1 MTVKIPNAFYGKIV
15 LVGTNGDKVPLNF
28 LLGKVAPGTFE
39 YTQAVNALNQI
50 RSGLAA
56 VTDAN
61 IALTAIEATFTV
73 DETLPESPVADLTK
87 AAVVNVLTVD
97 ADGDVDKATIYIPAP
112 SSGIFVGTTGE
123 AMDQLDTQDADLIN
137 YVQQIAQH
145 AFISDGEQID
155 TSLGYDGMN
164 PKNPGGR
171 ISRAKNLY
179 K

>member
-1 MTVKIPNAFYGKIV
+1 MAVKLPNAFYGRIS
-15 LVGTNGDKVPLNF
+15 LIGTNGDKVPLTF
-28 LLGKVAPGTFE
+28 LLGKVVSGTFE

-56 VTDAN
+56 VTNAN
-61 IALTAIEATFTV
+61 IALTAIEATFSV
-73 DETLPESPVADLTK
+73 DETLPESPPADLTK
-87 AAVVNVLTVD
+87 AAVVNVLTID
-97 ADGDVDKATIYIPAP
+97 ANGDADKATIYIPAP
-112 SSGIFVGTTGE
+112 SDGIFIGTTGE
-123 AMDQLDTQDADLIN
+123 ALDQLDTQDADLIN

-155 TSLGYDGMN
+155 TSQGYDGMN